1 MSSSS
6 VCTNSRL
13 AGLSSTHSTLGARL
27 PTGSLGSLR
36 GGRGLTRS
44 ESERRN
50 LRVQAGL
57 ACNWLWGLGTERR
70 SEEHTSELK
79 SLMRI
84 SNAVFCLKHTP
95 NNNKPINLNLINIQY
110 TSLS

>member
-57 ACNWLWGLGTERR
+57 ACNWLWGLGTERWYRVYSVVGHSTSTLQPRDRKSGVEGR
-70 SEEHTSELK
+70 SVS
-79 SLMRI
+79 
-84 SNAVFCLKHTP
+84 
-95 NNNKPINLNLINIQY
+95 
-110 TSLS
+110 